1 MSLKV
6 RNLEAE
12 RVFVKTVLAQENE
25 ISQNYILVQEDS
37 VTIIDD
43 YRRKADDESYLDPEC
58 LSLGMWCRMSDFV
71 ILLRRIVPRWFFVDL
86 AEDLE

>member
-12 RVFVKTVLAQENE
+12 RVFVKTVLAQEDE

-43 YRRKADDESYLDPEC
+43 YRRKADDESYLEPEC
-58 LSLGMWCRMSDFV
+58 LSLGTEAVSSNHY
-71 ILLRRIVPRWFFVDL
+71 IVV
-86 AEDLE
+86 